1 MKMFKGCF
9 SALIIT
15 MVSAFANASVVTDI
29 VNPHYELSQAPIDLG
44 VQSDNVNS
52 FELTAAHSEAFQ
64 VNDSEVIKQERSIEP
79 AFMLKTSF
87 GEQLIIVSEVGWRR
101 SYNL

>member
-15 MVSAFANASVVTDI
+15 MVSAFANASVITDI
-29 VNPHYELSQAPIDLG
+29 VNPHYELSQAPVDLG

-64 VNDSEVIKQERSIEP
+64 VNHSEVIKQERSIEP
-79 AFMLKTSF
+79 ALLKTSF
-87 GEQLIIVSEVGWRR
+87 GEQLVIVSEVGWRR

>member
-9 SALIIT
+9 IALIIA
-15 MVSAFANASVVTDI
+15 MVSAFATASEIIDI
-29 VNPHYELSQAPIDLG
+29 VAPQYELSQAPIDLS

-52 FELTAAHSEAFQ
+52 FELVEANSEAFQ
-64 VNDSEVIKQERSIEP
+64 VNQSEAIKQERSIEP
-79 AFMLKTSF
+79 AFVLKTSF